1 MTRPLFI
8 VFEGIDGS
16 GTTTQSQ
23 MLASHVA
30 QLGHPVV
37 HTREPG
43 GTPLAEKIRRL
54 LLDRETGDVQPLT
67 ELLLCAASRAQHV
80 GEVIAPSLQAG
91 TPVVCDRYVASTLA
105 YQGYG
110 RQLDLQMVLQVN
122 AVAARGILPDSTVY
136 LDLPIAAASARRRT
150 RGLPEDR
157 LEGAGDAFQERVL
170 AGYRQ
175 LAAQHPDTTL
185 VLDGAIAKNEL
196 AQAIWRKLMQRWPR
210 FPFST

>member
-1 MTRPLFI
+1 MARPLFI

-30 QLGHPVV
+30 QLGYPVV

-43 GTPLAEKIRRL
+43 GTPLAERIRRL
-54 LLDRETGDVQPLT
+54 VLDRGSEDVHHLA
-67 ELLLCAASRAQHV
+67 ELLLYAASRAQHV

-91 TPVVCDRYVASTLA
+91 TPVICDRYVASTLA

-110 RQLDLQMVLQVN
+110 RQLDLQVVLQVN
-122 AVAARGILPDSTVY
+122 AIAAGGCLPDATVY
-136 LDLPIAAASARRRT
+136 LDLPVAAAIARRRT

-157 LEGAGDAFQERVL
+157 LEAAGAAFQERVL

-175 LAAQHPDTTL
+175 LVAQDPDTTV
-185 VLDGAIAKNEL
+185 VLDGGIGRNDL
-196 AQAIWRKLMQRWPR
+196 AQMIRQELTQRWPR
-210 FPFST
+210 FPFSM

>member
-1 MTRPLFI
+1 LARPLFI

-30 QLGHPVV
+30 QLGYPVV

-43 GTPLAEKIRRL
+43 GTPLAERIRRL
-54 LLDRETGDVQPLT
+54 VLDRGSEGVHPLA
-67 ELLLCAASRAQHV
+67 ELLLYAASRAQHV

-91 TPVVCDRYVASTLA
+91 TPVICDRYVASTLA

-110 RQLDLQMVLQVN
+110 RQLDLQVVLQVN
-122 AVAARGILPDSTVY
+122 AIAARGCLPDATVY
-136 LDLPIAAASARRRT
+136 LDLPVAAAMARQRT

-157 LEGAGDAFQERVL
+157 LEAAGVAFQERVL

-175 LAAQHPDTTL
+175 LVAQDPDTTV
-185 VLDGAIAKNEL
+185 VLDGGIGRNDL
-196 AQAIWRKLMQRWPR
+196 AQTIRQELTQRWPR
-210 FPFST
+210 FPFSM